1 MRCAGGLKGYWT
13 EDFDEI
19 FKKLRVKGCSCVCVC
34 VCFAL
39 RGFFCACVIYLFLH
53 GRFRSQLFKL

>member
-1 MRCAGGLKGYWT
+1 MRCAGGLKGYRT

-19 FKKLRVKGCSCVCVC
+19 FKKLRVKGCSCVCV
-34 VCFAL
+34 
-39 RGFFCACVIYLFLH
+39 FFGVINLFLH